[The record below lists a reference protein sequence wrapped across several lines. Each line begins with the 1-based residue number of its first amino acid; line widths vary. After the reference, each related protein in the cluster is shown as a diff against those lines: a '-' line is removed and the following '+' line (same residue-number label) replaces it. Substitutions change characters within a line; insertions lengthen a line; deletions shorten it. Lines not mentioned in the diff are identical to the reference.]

1 MKTIKVKEEKVKK
14 SFTVI
19 SIFIICLILS
29 VPILAEEGSSD
40 TGTGFW
46 SKDSVKIFTAG
57 FAMAFAS
64 ALCGIA
70 QGIGISAAC
79 KGASRNPAIAGKLQ
93 MMMIIGLVF
102 IESLVLYTLLI
113 VFVKV

>member
-1 MKTIKVKEEKVKK
+1 MKR
-14 SFTVI
+14 SLTVI
-19 SIFIICLILS
+19 SILVICLILS
-29 VPILAEEGSSD
+29 MPLFAQENTQEGN
-40 TGTGFW
+40 GFW

>member
-1 MKTIKVKEEKVKK
+1 MKQKL
-14 SFTVI
+14 F
-19 SIFIICLILS
+19 LLAIL
-29 VPILAEEGSSD
+29 LAAPAPAPPTAHDDAKAS
-40 TGTGFW
+40 TGWTPEM
-46 SKDSVKIFTAG
+46 VKIFTAG

-64 ALCGIA
+64 ALCGIGQA
-70 QGIGISAAC
+70 LGISAAC
-79 KGASRNPAIAGKLQ
+79 KGAARNPAIAGKIQ

>member
-1 MKTIKVKEEKVKK
+1 VKRRILLVAIILMALTAALPLFAQDEANVKTAGWNPEM
-14 SFTVI
+14 
-19 SIFIICLILS
+19 
-29 VPILAEEGSSD
+29 
-40 TGTGFW
+40 
-46 SKDSVKIFTAG
+46 VKIFTAG

-64 ALCGIA
+64 ALCGIG

-79 KGASRNPAIAGKLQ
+79 KGAARNPAIAGKIQ

>member
-1 MKTIKVKEEKVKK
+1 MNRRFITFLMVLLI
-14 SFTVI
+14 SSLTV
-19 SIFIICLILS
+19 SLF
-29 VPILAEEGSSD
+29 AQEG
-40 TGTGFW
+40 GEHQGGFW

-93 MMMIIGLVF
+93 TMMIIGLVF

-113 VFVKV
+113 VFTKV

>member
-1 MKTIKVKEEKVKK
+1 MKRSLI
-14 SFTVI
+14 VI
-19 SIFIICLILS
+19 ALFVICF
-29 VPILAEEGSSD
+29 ILAMPAFAQEETAGN
-40 TGTGFW
+40 GGGFW
-46 SKDSVKIFTAG
+46 SKDRVKIFTAG

>member
-1 MKTIKVKEEKVKK
+1 MKKRLFLMVVML
-14 SFTVI
+14 TV
-19 SIFIICLILS
+19 
-29 VPILAEEGSSD
+29 LAALPAFAQDEAKAS
-40 TGTGFW
+40 TGWTPEM
-46 SKDSVKIFTAG
+46 VKIFTAG

-64 ALCGIA
+64 ALCGIGQA
-70 QGIGISAAC
+70 LGISAAC
-79 KGASRNPAIAGKLQ
+79 KGAARNPAIAGKIQ

>member
-1 MKTIKVKEEKVKK
+1 VKK
-14 SFTVI
+14 SFTVL
-19 SIFIICLILS
+19 SIFVICLLLS
-29 VPILAEEGSSD
+29 MPLFAEETTSQGA
-40 TGTGFW
+40 GFW

>member
-1 MKTIKVKEEKVKK
+1 VKK
-14 SFTVI
+14 R
-19 SIFIICLILS
+19 IFLIA
-29 VPILAEEGSSD
+29 ILLIAIAAALPVFAQEGGAAPSSGW
-40 TGTGFW
+40 TPAT
-46 SKDSVKIFTAG
+46 VKIFTAG

-64 ALCGIA
+64 ALCGIG

-79 KGASRNPAIAGKLQ
+79 KGAARNPAIAGKIQ

>member
-1 MKTIKVKEEKVKK
+1 MV
-14 SFTVI
+14 S
-19 SIFIICLILS
+19 LIL
-29 VPILAEEGSSD
+29 VCLALAMPLFADEAQPASG
-40 TGTGFW
+40 GGW

-70 QGIGISAAC
+70 QGLGISAAC

>member
-1 MKTIKVKEEKVKK
+1 MKKTISTLVLIV
-14 SFTVI
+14 SICLLSV
-19 SIFIICLILS
+19 SIF
-29 VPILAEEGSSD
+29 AADEG
-40 TGTGFW
+40 GTKEGGSW
-46 SKDSVKIFTAG
+46 STESVKVFTAG

-79 KGASRNPAIAGKLQ
+79 KGAARNPAITGKLQ
-93 MMMIIGLVF
+93 VMMIIGLVF

>member
-1 MKTIKVKEEKVKK
+1 MKK

-19 SIFIICLILS
+19 SIFIICLLLS
-29 VPILAEEGSSD
+29 MPLFAEQQKSEGN
-40 TGTGFW
+40 GFW
-46 SKDSVKIFTAG
+46 NKDSIKIFTAG

-64 ALCGIA
+64 AFCGIA

>member
-1 MKTIKVKEEKVKK
+1 MKKRL
-14 SFTVI
+14 FLLVI
-19 SIFIICLILS
+19 LLVALAA
-29 VPILAEEGSSD
+29 VPALAQDEAKTSSGW
-40 TGTGFW
+40 TPEM
-46 SKDSVKIFTAG
+46 VKIFTAG

-64 ALCGIA
+64 ALCGIGQA
-70 QGIGISAAC
+70 LGISAAC
-79 KGASRNPAIAGKLQ
+79 KGAARNPAIAGKIQ

>member
-1 MKTIKVKEEKVKK
+1 MKK
-14 SFTVI
+14 SFAVI
-19 SIFIICLILS
+19 SILIVCLILS
-29 VPILAEEGSSD
+29 MPILAQESSSE
-40 TGTGFW
+40 TGEGFW

>member
-1 MKTIKVKEEKVKK
+1 MKKRFAIVSLFV
-14 SFTVI
+14 
-19 SIFIICLILS
+19 ICLILS
-29 VPILAEEGSSD
+29 MPLFAEEASSEGGS
-40 TGTGFW
+40 GFW
-46 SKDSVKIFTAG
+46 SKESVKIFTAG

-113 VFVKV
+113 VFVKVG

>member
-1 MKTIKVKEEKVKK
+1 VKK
-14 SFTVI
+14 RIFLMVI
-19 SIFIICLILS
+19 
-29 VPILAEEGSSD
+29 ILAALTAALPLFAQDEAAPAG
-40 TGTGFW
+40 GGW
-46 SKDSVKIFTAG
+46 SKDSVKVFTAG

-64 ALCGIA
+64 ALCGIG

-79 KGASRNPAIAGKLQ
+79 KGAARNPAIAGKIQ